1 MIFLL
6 IAFTFLGITLG
17 VFTGLIPGLHVNT
30 VAVSILSIGFLGLV
44 DPYAIAV
51 LVIAMAITHTVFDF
65 VPSIILGMP
74 EPGTALSVLP
84 GHRLLMEGR
93 GVEAIYLT
101 VIGGVGS
108 VLLSLTLL
116 PVLITVIPLFYQNIQ
131 KYIHW
136 LLLFIALAIIFS
148 ETGKRKA
155 YAFFCF
161 MLAGTLG
168 FLVLNT
174 FILPSH
180 LLFFPLFTGLFGLP
194 MLIISLNNKT
204 SIPKQ
209 DLSFPKIKKRLAV
222 LGTVKALFSGM
233 LVGTLPGVGAS
244 QATILTQQITRKED
258 HREFLIS
265 IGGINTIVALFSLV
279 SLFTI
284 SRPRSGA
291 AVVVQQVLV
300 GFGTN
305 ELFVLVATAL
315 IATGV
320 SALLLMKTVKKLVYS
335 LQHVNYSALTVGIM
349 TFLLAITAIFTG
361 LVGVVVLFTAASI
374 GLLAPLLGVKRS
386 NLMGALM
393 LPLII
398 FYAGL

>member
-1 MIFLL
+1 MFLL
-6 IAFTFLGITLG
+6 VAFTFLGIALG

-30 VAVSILSIGFLGLV
+30 VAVSILSMGALKLA
-44 DPYAIAV
+44 DPYAIAA

-65 VPSIILGMP
+65 VPSIVLGMP

-101 VIGGVGS
+101 ALGGVVS
-108 VLLSLTLL
+108 VLLSVILL
-116 PVLITVIPLFYQNIQ
+116 PVLIIVIPTFYQNIQ
-131 KYIHW
+131 THIHW
-136 LLLFIALAIIFS
+136 LLLIVAFAIILS
-148 ETGKRKA
+148 EAGTRKA
-155 YAFFCF
+155 HAFVCF
-161 MLAGTLG
+161 MLAGALG

-194 MLIISLNNKT
+194 TLLISLNNKT
-204 SIPKQ
+204 SMPKQ
-209 DLSFPKIKKRLAV
+209 DLGFPKIKKRLA
-222 LGTVKALFSGM
+222 LMGTAKALFSGM

-244 QATILTQQITRKED
+244 QATVLTKQITRKDD

-265 IGGINTIVALFSLV
+265 MGGINTIVALFSLV

-291 AVVVQQVLV
+291 AVVVQQVLA

-305 ELFVLVATAL
+305 ELFMLAAIAL
-315 IATGV
+315 MSTGI
-320 SALLLMKTVKKLVYS
+320 SALLLMKTTKKLVYS
-335 LQHVNYSALTVGIM
+335 LQRVNYSALTIGIM
-349 TFLLAITAIFTG
+349 IFLLAVTIIFTG
-361 LVGVVVLFTAASI
+361 PVGVTVLFTATSI
-374 GLLAPLLGVKRS
+374 GLLAPLFGVKRS

-398 FYAGL
+398 FYAQI